1 MTAKIKTQKSHQ
13 TKVFFALFALMLFFY
28 SGSSSQES
36 YKGKPYNNVIQV
48 IPGKLQ
54 CEFYDTGGEG
64 IAYHDLDSVNGGS
77 GRLNPANGTYL
88 NEFRMNEK
96 VGISYTKSNDCD
108 NNPYNFFNPEMGQL
122 YVGWT
127 KPGEWLKYTVDVRQ
141 NGIYVIG
148 IMYTA
153 NGDGSVSL
161 STDDGNTTGNLF
173 IPSTYQKEDSLA
185 WRQWHHWNKID
196 SIGKIYLNK
205 GLHVLK
211 LTTLTN
217 GNMNYDFLELKFRK

>member
-1 MTAKIKTQKSHQ
+1 MKLNTLILTLTGS
-13 TKVFFALFALMLFFY
+13 LLIYY
-28 SGSSSQES
+28 SAQSQEV
-36 YKGKPYNNVIQV
+36 YKGKPFNNAIQV

-108 NNPYNFFNPEMGQL
+108 NNPYNLFNPEMDQL

-127 KPGEWLKYTVDVRQ
+127 RPGEWLKYTVDVKYSS
-141 NGIYVIG
+141 NYVIG

-153 NGDGSVSL
+153 NGDGTISL
-161 STDDGNTTGNLF
+161 SVDNNKAEGNLF
-173 IPSTYQKEDSLA
+173 IHSTNQKEDTLA
-185 WRQWHHWNKID
+185 WRQWHHWNKLD
-196 SIGKIYLNK
+196 SIGEIYLSK
-205 GLHVLK
+205 GKHVLK

-217 GNMNYDFLELKFRK
+217 GNMNYDFLELKLTK